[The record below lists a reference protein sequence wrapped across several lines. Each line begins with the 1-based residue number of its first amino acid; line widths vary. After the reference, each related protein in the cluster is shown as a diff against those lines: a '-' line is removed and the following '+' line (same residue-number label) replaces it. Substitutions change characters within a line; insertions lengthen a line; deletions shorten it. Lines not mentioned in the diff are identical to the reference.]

1 MKYIS
6 YKESKIEEQK
16 RKQNNE
22 RYIKQKI
29 ETEKQYFQ
37 NMFKTIDKNIKL
49 DEEQIKIILTDE
61 DYQMVIAGAGAGKTT
76 TITAK
81 VNYLIEKQ
89 NIKDEEILIISFT
102 NKAVNELKER
112 INKDFKHN
120 VKIQTFHK
128 FGYDIIKNNTK
139 TPPKIETE
147 NGKIIEKYIEQ
158 QLINNP
164 KQLKTFLDF
173 FIYYF
178 EISEEYII
186 MNDYE
191 IYNNYKNKTKYP
203 TLKQKIEYITT
214 NTKTSEQQ
222 NKTLKQ
228 EYTQNINETKIANYL
243 YMNNI
248 EYQYKKQYPYKETY
262 IPDFTITYKNQ
273 NYYIEQFNINKIN
286 KFKYK
291 NNIKKIK
298 KIHKKHKTKL
308 IEIYEGDILEQLQE
322 QLKKYKIEQNEKQ
335 IEEIF
340 KKLTKEN
347 DKTYKK
353 FTNLCKTFITL
364 FKSKGYQEEDLNKI
378 NIKNKRTKLFIN
390 FMKGLYEYYQTTL
403 IKQNKIDFDDM
414 INLANKIITTKQ
426 NIKLKYKYIIIDE
439 YQDISE
445 CRYNLIKNI
454 SQKLNNKIMVVGDDW
469 QCIYSF
475 AASNINLFT
484 QFKENVQYCEI
495 QKITKTYRNSQE
507 LIDIAGQFIQQNNSQ
522 IKKHLISNKTL
533 INPITILKYKPKQK
547 IKKLIESLNY
557 IIKKYGEQKNILI
570 LGRYTFDK
578 NEIIDN
584 KNIKEQN
591 NKIIY
596 TKYPNTQIDY
606 MTIHSAKGLG
616 YDNIIIIN
624 AKDETL
630 GFPSKIKT
638 DPILEQLITID
649 KTIKYSEERRLFYV
663 ALTRTKNEVIILTP
677 KKNSSIFIKEIKNIK
692 KQKLKYKPPKNK

>member
-1 MKYIS
+1 MEYIS
-6 YKESKIEEQK
+6 YKESKLTEQE

-22 RYIKQKI
+22 KYI
-29 ETEKQYFQ
+29 ETEKQNQKHYFE
-37 NMFKTIDKNIKL
+37 NMFKNIDENIKL

-61 DYQMVIAGAGAGKTT
+61 DNQMVIAGAGSGKTT

-81 VNYLIEKQ
+81 VNYLIEKK

-128 FGYDIIKNNTK
+128 FGYDIIKNNQIN
-139 TPPKIETE
+139 PPKIETE
-147 NGKIIEKYIEQ
+147 NEKIIKKYIEQ
-158 QLINNP
+158 ELLTDK
-164 KQLKTFLDF
+164 KQLKRLLDF
-173 FIYYF
+173 FLYYF

-186 MNDYE
+186 INDYKK
-191 IYNNYKNKTKYP
+191 YNNYKNKTKYK
-203 TLKQKIEYITT
+203 TLKQKIEYI
-214 NTKTSEQQ
+214 NQNQKPDKTIQE
-222 NKTLKQ
+222 
-228 EYTQNINETKIANYL
+228 EYTENINETKIANYL

-248 EYQYKKQYPYKETY
+248 EYQYKKPYKYNEKY
-262 IPDFTITYKNQ
+262 IPDFTIITN
-273 NYYIEQFNINKIN
+273 NETYYIEQININQYN
-286 KFKYK
+286 TFKYR
-291 NNIKKIK
+291 KKLTKLK

-308 IEIYEGDILEQLQE
+308 IEIYEGDVIE
-322 QLKKYKIEQNEKQ
+322 QLKSQLKKNNIKHQPKQ

-340 KKLTKEN
+340 NQIIQQNDNTYTK
-347 DKTYKK
+347 
-353 FTNLCKTFITL
+353 FINLCKTFITL
-364 FKSKGYQEEDLNKI
+364 FKSKGYEEQDIK
-378 NIKNKRTKLFIN
+378 NIKITSKRTELFIN
-390 FMKGLYEYYQTTL
+390 IIEKLYKYYQQTL
-403 IKQNKIDFDDM
+403 KQQNKIDFDDM
-414 INLANKIITTKQ
+414 INEANNIITQKNEIT
-426 NIKLKYKYIIIDE
+426 LKYKYIIIDE

-454 SQKLNNKIMVVGDDW
+454 SNKLKNKIMVVGDDW

-475 AASNINLFT
+475 ASSNINLFT
-484 QFKENVQYCEI
+484 QFQKNVEHCEV

-507 LIDIAGQFIQQNNSQ
+507 LIDIAGKFIQKNQNQ

-533 INPITILKYKPKQK
+533 KNPITIIKHNTKNKQK
-547 IKKLIESLNY
+547 KLLKALDY
-557 IIKKYGEQKNILI
+557 IITKYGQKKTILI

-584 KNIKEQN
+584 KNLIEQN
-591 NKIIY
+591 NKITY
-596 TKYPNTQIDY
+596 KKYEKTKIEY

-616 YDNIIIIN
+616 YDNVIIIN
-624 AKDETL
+624 TKNETL

-663 ALTRTKNEVIILTP
+663 ALTRTKNETIILTQ
-677 KKNSSIFIKEIKNIK
+677 KNNSSIFIDELKNYKNINIK
-692 KQKLKYKPPKNK
+692 